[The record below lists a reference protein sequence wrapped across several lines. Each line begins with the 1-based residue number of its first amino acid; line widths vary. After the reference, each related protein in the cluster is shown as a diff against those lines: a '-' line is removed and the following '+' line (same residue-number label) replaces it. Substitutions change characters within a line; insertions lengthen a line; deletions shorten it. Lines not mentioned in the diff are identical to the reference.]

1 MKTEVTMTQFDIE
14 ETIALRFGVT
24 PEKIALKCVATEPNK
39 TSISCVV
46 TLDNPKMQ
54 MPTPLPHLQ
63 FSAPGTR

>member
-24 PEKIALKCVATEPNK
+24 PEKIALRCVATEPNE

-54 MPTPLPHLQ
+54 MPATLPHLQ